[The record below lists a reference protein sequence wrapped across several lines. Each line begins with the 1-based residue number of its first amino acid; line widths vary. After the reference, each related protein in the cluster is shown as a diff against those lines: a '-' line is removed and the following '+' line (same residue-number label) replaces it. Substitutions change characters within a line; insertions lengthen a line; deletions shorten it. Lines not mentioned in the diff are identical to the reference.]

1 MGELIGNTIGSE
13 VDLGLLGCVPGIP
26 LSKFKG
32 GRSAGG
38 GYGLQGL
45 QGLLTDLIPLLNLE
59 IGNVTLGRLTK
70 YTPSTRNWD
79 E

>member
-38 GYGLQGL
+38 
-45 QGLLTDLIPLLNLE
+45 LE
-59 IGNVTLGRLTK
+59 GWIRATRAFDRSDTAAQFGNWQCHTWTIDEIYTINEELG
-70 YTPSTRNWD
+70 
-79 E
+79 